1 VTGLS
6 APSHKTG
13 LHQQRTQARLLCSLG
28 IALGLHA
35 GAMLLHP
42 LGHRDGLRHAVS
54 GDAPSLMTRTL
65 AVPAVLS
72 VARSPSLAAENST
85 RPDSA
90 SLAATALEPT
100 HKADGKDEAAAPDKG
115 LPPDLPA
122 TATELPWLNEDAVD
136 EQPQPLESG
145 LEIVH
150 PDAPLPGGRAEERIA
165 LLIDAGGQVA
175 QMRIE
180 GTADL
185 PEIFISAL
193 NRALLGQTL
202 FRPALLQ
209 GQAARS
215 TLCLRVV
222 FQEGQQPGWELLAE
236 QPAADGRCTADS
248 AR

>member
-1 VTGLS
+1 MV
-6 APSHKTG
+6 
-13 LHQQRTQARLLCSLG
+13 

-42 LGHRDGLRHAVS
+42 LDRQDGLRQAVS
-54 GDAPSLMTRTL
+54 GDARSLMTRTL

-72 VARSPSLAAENST
+72 VARIPSRADERST
-85 RPDSA
+85 RADSA
-90 SLAATALEPT
+90 TLAATAREPT
-100 HKADGKDEAAAPDKG
+100 YKPDAEDEATAAGTKQ
-115 LPPDLPA
+115 PPDPTA
-122 TATELPWLNEDAVD
+122 TAAELPWLIEEAVD

-150 PDAPLPGGRAEERIA
+150 PDAPLPGGRAEDRIA

-215 TLCLRVV
+215 TLCLRVI

-236 QPAADGRCTADS
+236 QPTADGRCTVDS